1 MIHVKQLVEQ
11 QLIRLVEQ
19 WLIVVILVRQLGLVE
34 RQLKVVEQRTI
45 ALVQGQL
52 VWQHCRIVELVQ
64 EHRQGLE
71 HRLVAEHRLV
81 VRHKLE
87 LSHKLVLGRSLLV
100 VVHIVVGVVDLMGQ
114 VVFVT
119 LTWKKILKENK
130 IYLEGRNK
138 FYCF

>member
-1 MIHVKQLVEQ
+1 
-11 QLIRLVEQ
+11 
-19 WLIVVILVRQLGLVE
+19 
-34 RQLKVVEQRTI
+34 VVEQRTI

-52 VWQHCRIVELVQ
+52 VWQHYRIVELVQ

-71 HRLVAEHRLV
+71 HRLEAEHKLVVERRLV
-81 VRHKLE
+81 VKHRLELSHKLE
-87 LSHKLVLGRSLLV
+87 PSHKLVLGRSLLV

-114 VVFVT
+114 VVFGT